1 MYINANA
8 LRAAGYCTASKDIRH
23 YLNGVYVNFKTE
35 ERAVVAGTDGHCL
48 FVCLADAQDMGDLL
62 GTALIIPNDALKKLD
77 KRAQTVELTK
87 IGENAYRLGDIVFTP
102 VDGTF
107 PSIGSVIPDAATLAS
122 REIKPAIYSP
132 DLLVRAR
139 KALQAYY
146 GTKPTA
152 VFQFAQYGDD
162 CGIMHAGEHVAQV
175 IIMPMRANGV
185 QGSECVHAFNRDY
198 L

>member
-8 LRAAGYCTASKDIRH
+8 LRAATHCAASKDIRH
-23 YLNGVYVNFKTE
+23 YLNGVYVKFKTE
-35 ERAVVAGTDGHCL
+35 ERATVAGTDGHCL
-48 FVCLADAQDMGDLL
+48 FVCLADTQNVGDLL

-87 IGENAYRLGDIVFTP
+87 IGENAFRLGDIVFTP

-107 PSIGSVIPDAATLAS
+107 PDIGRVIPDASTIAS
-122 REIKPAIYSP
+122 REIKPAIYNP
-132 DLLVRAR
+132 DLLVKAR
-139 KALQAYY
+139 KALQTYY

-162 CGIMHAGEHVAQV
+162 CGIMHSGGHVAQV
-175 IIMPMRANGV
+175 VIMPMRDNGV
-185 QGSECVHAFNRDY
+185 EGSECVHAFNRDY

>member
-8 LRAAGYCTASKDIRH
+8 LRAAVHCSATKDIRH

-48 FVCLADAQDMGDLL
+48 FVGIAETKDTGELL
-62 GTALIIPNDALKKLD
+62 GAALIIPNDALKKLD

-87 IGENAYRLGDIVFTP
+87 IGE
-102 VDGTF
+102 
-107 PSIGSVIPDAATLAS
+107 
-122 REIKPAIYSP
+122 
-132 DLLVRAR
+132 
-139 KALQAYY
+139 
-146 GTKPTA
+146 
-152 VFQFAQYGDD
+152 
-162 CGIMHAGEHVAQV
+162 HVAQV
-175 IIMPMRANGV
+175 VIMPIRAHGV